1 MCTSSKPI
9 MQVLSVVA
17 QQVLEIQM
25 AVKAKVKSFM
35 FEGSELPLRPT
46 CNVFIT
52 MNPGYAGRSELPDNL
67 KALFRTVAM
76 MVPDYA
82 MIAEIMLY
90 SSGYQQA
97 RDCARKIV
105 ATYKLCSEQLSS
117 QDHYVGCR
125 ATNVSGVLAH
135 VCIHQPCI
143 VLMYKMT
150 NCMLY
155 TKYMHG
161 QLDSA

>member
-1 MCTSSKPI
+1 

-25 AVKAKVKSFM
+25 AVKAKVKSFI
-35 FEGSELPLRPT
+35 FEGSELPLRPS

-90 SSGYQQA
+90 SSGYQQV
-97 RDCARKIV
+97 RLPV
-105 ATYKLCSEQLSS
+105 ATACTAHFRMLSRLPCVCS
-117 QDHYVGCR
+117 GF
-125 ATNVSGVLAH
+125 G
-135 VCIHQPCI
+135 P
-143 VLMYKMT
+143 
-150 NCMLY
+150 
-155 TKYMHG
+155 
-161 QLDSA
+161 SAFV

>member
-1 MCTSSKPI
+1 MS
-9 MQVLSVVA
+9 QVLSVVA

-25 AVKAKVKSFM
+25 AVKAKVKSFV

-90 SSGYQQA
+90 SSGYQQ
-97 RDCARKIV
+97 
-105 ATYKLCSEQLSS
+105 
-117 QDHYVGCR
+117 
-125 ATNVSGVLAH
+125 VSMPD
-135 VCIHQPCI
+135 PC
-143 VLMYKMT
+143 
-150 NCMLY
+150 
-155 TKYMHG
+155 
-161 QLDSA
+161 

>member
-1 MCTSSKPI
+1 MPCRSCCYHQPRKKQEECQRQLCV

-25 AVKAKVKSFM
+25 AVKAKVKSFI
-35 FEGSELPLRPT
+35 FEGSELPLRPS

-90 SSGYQQA
+90 SSGYQQVCLSACLCPSVCLSVCFYACLSCSLIVFSSMSFSA
-97 RDCARKIV
+97 RQR
-105 ATYKLCSEQLSS
+105 CS
-117 QDHYVGCR
+117 
-125 ATNVSGVLAH
+125 
-135 VCIHQPCI
+135 
-143 VLMYKMT
+143 
-150 NCMLY
+150 
-155 TKYMHG
+155 
-161 QLDSA
+161 

>member
-1 MCTSSKPI
+1 MIDSCA

-25 AVKAKVKSFM
+25 AVKAKVKSFV
-35 FEGSELPLRPT
+35 FEGSELPLRPS

-90 SSGYQQA
+90 SSGYQQVCLSVPTCLSVCLSVCL
-97 RDCARKIV
+97 CACMSLYLICD
-105 ATYKLCSEQLSS
+105 LLS
-117 QDHYVGCR
+117 
-125 ATNVSGVLAH
+125 
-135 VCIHQPCI
+135 
-143 VLMYKMT
+143 
-150 NCMLY
+150 
-155 TKYMHG
+155 
-161 QLDSA
+161 

>member
-1 MCTSSKPI
+1 

-25 AVKAKVKSFM
+25 AVKAKVKSFI
-35 FEGSELPLRPT
+35 FEGSELPLRPS

-90 SSGYQQA
+90 SSGYQQVCLSA
-97 RDCARKIV
+97 C
-105 ATYKLCSEQLSS
+105 LCSSVCLSVCMRVCQTASLCLVHVFVSQVEVQLSDCQLVLDLVFS
-117 QDHYVGCR
+117 CSNWSVFVWEMPSFCR
-125 ATNVSGVLAH
+125 
-135 VCIHQPCI
+135 
-143 VLMYKMT
+143 
-150 NCMLY
+150 
-155 TKYMHG
+155 
-161 QLDSA
+161 

>member
-1 MCTSSKPI
+1 MPCCSCHHSQAGKKQGECERQLCA

-17 QQVLEIQM
+17 QQLLEIQM
-25 AVKAKVKSFM
+25 AVKAKVKSFI
-35 FEGSELPLRPT
+35 FEGSELPLRPS

-90 SSGYQQA
+90 SSGYQQVCLSVPMFLSVHLSVCMSLLQPHCMSSMTLSA
-97 RDCARKIV
+97 RQR
-105 ATYKLCSEQLSS
+105 CS
-117 QDHYVGCR
+117 
-125 ATNVSGVLAH
+125 
-135 VCIHQPCI
+135 
-143 VLMYKMT
+143 
-150 NCMLY
+150 
-155 TKYMHG
+155 
-161 QLDSA
+161 